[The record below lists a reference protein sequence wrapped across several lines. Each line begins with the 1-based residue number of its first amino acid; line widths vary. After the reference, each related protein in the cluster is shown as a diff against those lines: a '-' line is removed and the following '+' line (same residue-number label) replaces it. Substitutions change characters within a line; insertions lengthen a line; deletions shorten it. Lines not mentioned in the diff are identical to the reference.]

1 MKVPPFPLPAVA
13 RLRTALAERG
23 GRRRLADELSDHLR
37 RDIGLAP
44 RDPMARLLDRAR
56 FGLPL

>member
-1 MKVPPFPLPAVA
+1 MKFPPLPLPAIA
-13 RLRTALAERG
+13 RLRAALAERG
-23 GRRRLADELSDHLR
+23 GRRRHADALSDHLP

-44 RDPMARLLDRAR
+44 RVPMARLLDRAR